1 MVCVCGCEV
10 CVVTLGVS
18 SGVCVDVVCVA
29 TLGVSSGVCVWMRG
43 VCSYFRC
50 L

>member
-1 MVCVCGCEV
+1 MDVVCVA
-10 CVVTLGVS
+10 TLGVS